1 MVINIFSC
9 TAQDTKP
16 KELHPHHS
24 WQPSVTP
31 VPRDPAPFSGLQ
43 GASQAHVVY
52 RYKGSQCTPISIF
65 KKTYSC
71 LRYQSVL
78 QSLFIQSHWLSMEP
92 VLPLPKPFVCKWS
105 RTMLS
110 MPARHRHSGIFLH
123 HLSLSKPG
131 TYCFGQTGYPES
143 LQDGPVFLPS
153 TVTSREGWT
162 LVLMLTQ
169 GALYKPISSS
179 SILKRLPLSFA
190 WSLGTKHA
198 EAISKVFAAVT
209 GYSSF

>member
-1 MVINIFSC
+1 
-9 TAQDTKP
+9 
-16 KELHPHHS
+16 
-24 WQPSVTP
+24 
-31 VPRDPAPFSGLQ
+31 
-43 GASQAHVVY
+43 
-52 RYKGSQCTPISIF
+52 
-65 KKTYSC
+65 
-71 LRYQSVL
+71 
-78 QSLFIQSHWLSMEP
+78 MEP

-162 LVLMLTQ
+162 LVLMLEPQMWSSMRIILCATSP
-169 GALYKPISSS
+169 APIF
-179 SILKRLPLSFA
+179 L
-190 WSLGTKHA
+190 
-198 EAISKVFAAVT
+198 
-209 GYSSF
+209 SSFSIGIEPRALHMLGKCSAIRLHPQPCLFLHCFVIYEYKSFFAKWTPLAFCLPCDGQYPCPS